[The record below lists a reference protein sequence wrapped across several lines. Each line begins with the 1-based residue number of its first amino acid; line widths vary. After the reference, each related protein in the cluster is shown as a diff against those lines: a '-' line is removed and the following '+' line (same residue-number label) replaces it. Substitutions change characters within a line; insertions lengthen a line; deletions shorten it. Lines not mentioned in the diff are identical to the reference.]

1 MNYYD
6 RQEVSNSDIKLLL
19 TSPLHYIKKEKRKV
33 TPAMEFGTNFH
44 SFFLEGEKFGN
55 ETIITDLN
63 LTTKEGKEVKQQAEI
78 DGKTIIKQ
86 DDYYKFLAMSNN
98 LRSHPLSWI
107 FDGDIEVETE
117 IYFNWENVD
126 CRSRLDMINHDIEA
140 VIDLNQETTIEN
152 ISVGF
157 LENKGSWIHFP
168 VEVNFYQSLD
178 NLSRN
183 IVEKLIEI
191 PSHHLNV
198 GYLCGALG
206 AEAPDISKSIGL
218 LSDRYLVTYLPKN
231 NEVFLS
237 EWVQNELR

>member
-140 VIDLNQETTIEN
+140 VIDLKTIADCSKAEN
-152 ISVGF
+152 AVKFDYDTQGVFYPKAVFEKYGKHYDFIFAFVEKESPFGVKFITMSNDTKQRGF
-157 LENKGSWIHFP
+157 DKIMKGFDIYK
-168 VEVNFYQSLD
+168 NLD
-178 NLSRN
+178 NIFHGYSN
-183 IVEKLIEI
+183 EFIE
-191 PSHHLNV
+191 V
-198 GYLCGALG
+198 
-206 AEAPDISKSIGL
+206 
-218 LSDRYLVTYLPKN
+218 
-231 NEVFLS
+231 
-237 EWVQNELR
+237 